1 MKNYFRGTVDHPYH
15 LSVGAVIVNN
25 EGQICCHHFGQKTDG
40 TPYEG
45 FTDFYLLM
53 RETLEMG
60 ETIEA
65 ALRRGMMEEFGI
77 TGEIETYLGSIKSSY
92 QVTKANPVVMIEKT
106 TLYFLVKTKTFDPIL
121 RSKEDFAMGSEIEW
135 LPSDFLINK
144 MKEWGRRYENT
155 TLDES
160 SILERLPKTIKSLSE
175 SGR

>member
-1 MKNYFRGTVDHPYH
+1 
-15 LSVGAVIVNN
+15 
-25 EGQICCHHFGQKTDG
+25 
-40 TPYEG
+40 
-45 FTDFYLLM
+45 
-53 RETLEMG
+53 
-60 ETIEA
+60 
-65 ALRRGMMEEFGI
+65 
-77 TGEIETYLGSIKSSY
+77 
-92 QVTKANPVVMIEKT
+92 MIEKT

>member
-1 MKNYFRGTVDHPYH
+1 MKNYFRGTIDHPYH
-15 LSVGAVIVNN
+15 LSVGAVIVDDENR
-25 EGQICCHHFGQKTDG
+25 ICCHHFGQNTEG

-65 ALRRGMMEEFGI
+65 ALHRGMMEEFGS
-77 TGEIETYLGSIKSSY
+77 TGEIQTYLGSIKSGY
-92 QVTKANPVVMIEKT
+92 QVTNTNPVVMIEKT
-106 TLYFLVKTKTFDPIL
+106 TLYFLVKMKTFNSTM
-121 RSKEDFAMGSEIEW
+121 RSKEDFAMGSQIEW
-135 LPSDFLINK
+135 LPADFLINK

-160 SILERLPKTIKSLSE
+160 VILERLTL
-175 SGR
+175 